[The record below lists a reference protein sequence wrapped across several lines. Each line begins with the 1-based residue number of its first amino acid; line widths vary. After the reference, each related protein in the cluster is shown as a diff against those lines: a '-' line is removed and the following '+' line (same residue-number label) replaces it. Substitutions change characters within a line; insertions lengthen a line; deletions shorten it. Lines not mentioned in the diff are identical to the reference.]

1 VAEQVGSVV
10 IVTEGSRPV
19 AYFHVAEIALS

>member
-1 VAEQVGSVV
+1 MDRRVV
-10 IVTEGSRPV
+10 IVTEGSPQV